1 MRDRRLCRW
10 YVAMCAGST
19 FAILDGCP
27 LPDRYFENTTRLV
40 TVVIADQILSN
51 VLSEL
56 LGIDL
61 NGTDGTGDPATGDG
75 G

>member
-27 LPDRYFENTTRLV
+27 LPDRYFENTTQFV
-40 TVVIADQILSN
+40 TAAIADEILSN

-61 NGTDGTGDPATGDG
+61 GGDGSTGDG